1 MYVIL
6 RVYVCVSMCMCVCV
20 NVCLNWRKV
29 VYGSKVH
36 IRVSRRYTDGWEL
49 PHTDNGNELRLS
61 ETLCAFNHVAILPV
75 QYIIFY

>member
-6 RVYVCVSMCMCVCV
+6 SVYVCVSMCMCV

-29 VYGSKVH
+29 VYGSEVY
-36 IRVSRRYTDGWEL
+36 IRVSRRSTGGWEL

-61 ETLCAFNHVAILPV
+61 ETLCAFNHLAIIPV
-75 QYIIFY
+75 QYIVFY